1 MKSCPFCVSVYQ
13 IVQLT
18 PNGGVIEDGCTAAN
32 FLPGFNLECYPNR
45 DSTTYIDSLQL
56 DTVHTILRGTLRYK
70 VKTYIE
76 LFVT

>member
-1 MKSCPFCVSVYQ
+1 M
-13 IVQLT
+13 
-18 PNGGVIEDGCTAAN
+18 IEDGCTPAN

-70 VKTYIE
+70 VTVSIRSIPSASE
-76 LFVT
+76 IDCISARVFVKMLWD